1 VNAASPDLPRDVAA
15 APASYGAQIR
25 AAEAA
30 SNPLL
35 EAARPLL
42 EAFANTPAGLDAT
55 GVAQHRQSLVH
66 QIRIF
71 GKVCGAL
78 QLPTTQVDKA
88 RYCLCSALDEAATL
102 TDWGNGSTTGM
113 EWGTSG
119 LATTFGYDRQGGDHV
134 YAIARECVHEPH
146 ENRHLI
152 ELIQHILERGFSG
165 RYRFAP
171 DGAHQIEAVRRQIHN
186 ALASGQQSQPA
197 MHRNIQ
203 ATSCYPPLQ
212 RLLADLR
219 AGSHPPKSGR
229 WRPMVALS
237 LFFLFAV
244 AGCIAYWHFTQVKP
258 AEQVVL
264 PIDALA
270 TRLTARLANEVNA
283 GTIALAKNAGHTTLT
298 LRLEGIFE
306 AGDSSVNPW
315 VKPMITTIGQE
326 VAKVPVHV
334 VVTGHTDNQPFGQSQ
349 RSTNLV
355 LSGSRAQE
363 VVQILVSAGVPTDR
377 ITATGKGNAEPAAD
391 NKTPQGRMKNRR
403 VEITVSE

>member
-1 VNAASPDLPRDVAA
+1 MNAVSPALPRDAA
-15 APASYGAQIR
+15 TPASYSAQIR

-42 EAFANTPAGLDAT
+42 NALANTPARLDT
-55 GVAQHRQSLVH
+55 PGIAQHRQSLVH
-66 QIRIF
+66 QVRLF
-71 GKVCGAL
+71 GKACGAL

-88 RYCLCSALDEAATL
+88 RYCLCSALDEAAAR
-102 TDWGNGSTTGM
+102 TDWGNGTTTGM
-113 EWGTSG
+113 EWGTNG
-119 LATTFGYDRQGGDHV
+119 LATTFGYDRQSGDRL
-134 YAIARECVHEPH
+134 YAIATECMHQPH
-146 ENRHLI
+146 ENHNLI
-152 ELIQHILERGFSG
+152 EVIQHILGHGFRG

-171 DGAHQIEAVRRQIHN
+171 DGAHQLEAVRRQIHN
-186 ALASGQQSQPA
+186 AFAAGSQSQLLV
-197 MHRNIQ
+197 HGNTQ
-203 ATSCYPPLQ
+203 AAGGYPPLQ

-219 AGSHPPKSGR
+219 AQSPAPASRR
-229 WRPMVALS
+229 WPAMVALS
-237 LFFLFAV
+237 LLLLAI
-244 AGCIAYWHFTQVKP
+244 AGCVAYWHFTQVKP
-258 AEQVVL
+258 ARQVVL

-270 TRLTARLANEVNA
+270 TRLTGRLANEVNA
-283 GTIALAKNAGHTTLT
+283 GTIALAENAAHTTLT

-326 VAKVPVHV
+326 IAKVPGHV
-334 VVTGHTDNQPFGQSQ
+334 VVTGHTDNQPFGQLQ
-349 RSTNLV
+349 RDSNLA

-391 NKTPQGRMKNRR
+391 NKTSQGRMKNRR